1 MGLRSNKNYIITNA
15 VENILAAPK
24 SKPEEQSWIG
34 KKDYGRTPDYLTRI
48 QESISNEYKMI

>member
-15 VENILAAPK
+15 VENILTAPK
-24 SKPEEQSWIG
+24 SMPEEQSWIG

-48 QESISNEYKMI
+48 